1 MLNLLSLVLIASGLC
16 AFLVFA
22 LLREILLAVPRQD
35 QRHLDPPPV
44 VWRLAWPVV
53 GLISLGVQPLMSARS
68 RLAWQRRLIL
78 AGVDRSMGPEQFIAG
93 LLLFVALAAALTLA
107 ASRSLSLRSLAL
119 AAVVALFALL
129 VGLDWLRRRAVL
141 RRLAILRR
149 LPFFIDLVA
158 MCVESGMPLS
168 AALSQSVERSPP
180 GPLRDECARVLRDVK
195 AGRSREEAFRDLA
208 RRTDLPAVTNLVLA
222 LNAAQRDG
230 GGTLRVLKAQAEQ
243 QRTDRLL
250 RAERLAMQ
258 APVKLLF
265 PLVVFIFPGTFAVLL
280 YPVLSRLFAE
290 ASR

>member
-1 MLNLLSLVLIASGLC
+1 MPGLLILVLTASFIC
-16 AFLVFA
+16 VCLVLA
-22 LLREILLAVPRQD
+22 LLREVLLAAPRQNS
-35 QRHLDPPPV
+35 QHLDSPPV
-44 VWRLAWPVV
+44 AWRLVWPVV
-53 GLISLGVQPLMSARS
+53 GLISLGVRPLMSTRS
-68 RLAWQRRLIL
+68 RHAWQRRLIL
-78 AGVDRSMGPEQFIAG
+78 AGLDRSLGPEQFVAG
-93 LLLFVALAAALTLA
+93 LLFFVVLAAMLTLIV
-107 ASRSLSLRSLAL
+107 SWSLSLRGGAV
-119 AAVVALFALL
+119 AAVAALCALL
-129 VGLDWLRRRAVL
+129 LGLDWLRRKASL

-168 AALSQSVERSPP
+168 AALSQAAERSPP

-195 AGRSREEAFRDLA
+195 AGRSREESLRDLA
-208 RRTDLPAVTNLVLA
+208 QRTDLPAVTNLVLA

-230 GGTLRVLKAQAEQ
+230 GGSLRVLKAQAEQ

-280 YPVLSRLFAE
+280 FPVFSRLLAE
-290 ASR
+290 IAR